1 MTSLDRYLKD
11 IRAHLPA
18 SEADDIITELGEN
31 LRAQI
36 EDREGEL
43 ERPLTDEELEAL
55 LSAHGKPLVVASR
68 YRPEQLSFTFG
79 RQLIGPALFPA
90 YIQVLGI
97 NLAITAV
104 VILVRV
110 ILVATGNPLDDVFST
125 IAFAFL
131 IQFGVVT
138 GIFVAADRMVTGE
151 GSFGSFE
158 RSLPRTDRSVIDRIS
173 DSLIGK
179 EVGPTVPRRTS
190 VTDLALSVLL
200 VGWLIV
206 IRPPVEFGFLRS
218 GPGWESFMP
227 FLYAVGALMAIQP
240 IVNLARPDL
249 VVVRGAVRT
258 LANAA
263 MAAIFIA
270 SLRVGEWVQLVEP
283 AGASSGQRMA
293 ERGFND
299 WIGVS
304 LTVIAVLSA
313 VLALLELR
321 RLWLARSRGA
331 ATAGAVI

>member
-1 MTSLDRYLKD
+1 MTSLDRYLKE
-11 IRAHLPA
+11 IRGHLPA
-18 SEADDIITELGEN
+18 PEADDIINELGEN

-36 EDREGEL
+36 EDRESEL

-55 LSAHGKPLVVASR
+55 LNAHGKPLVVASR

-79 RQLIGPALFPA
+79 RQLIGPALFPS
-90 YIQVLGI
+90 YTRVLGV
-97 NLAITAV
+97 NLSITAV

-110 ILVATGNPLDDVFST
+110 LLVATGNSNDDVFST

-138 GIFVAADRMVTGE
+138 AIFVAADRMVTGE

-158 RSLPRTDRSVIDRIS
+158 TPVPKTDRPLLDRIS
-173 DSLIGK
+173 DNLIGK

-227 FLYAVGALMAIQP
+227 FLYLVGALMAVQP

-258 LANAA
+258 VANAA
-263 MAAIFIA
+263 MAAIFVA
-270 SLRVGEWVQLVEP
+270 SLRVGEWVQLTEP
-283 AGASSGQRMA
+283 VGASSGQRMA

-304 LTVIAVLSA
+304 LTVISVLSA

-321 RLWLARSRGA
+321 RLWLARSRGV